1 VGIQWREE
9 MKEYKTNRQVVIYLF
24 IYFNFPLR
32 FNIAIFIKIIF
43 PTASL
48 NIE

>member
-1 VGIQWREE
+1 MEGRDKRIQNQQTS
-9 MKEYKTNRQVVIYLF
+9 KYLF
-24 IYFNFPLR
+24 NYFNFPLR

>member
-9 MKEYKTNRQVVIYLF
+9 MKEYKTNRLVVIYF

-32 FNIAIFIKIIF
+32 FNIAMFIKIIF

>member
-1 VGIQWREE
+1 MEGRDERIQNQQTS
-9 MKEYKTNRQVVIYLF
+9 KYLF

-32 FNIAIFIKIIF
+32 FNIAMFIKIIF